1 MREAHFTKTF
11 VSFVPPLKKAAAW
24 GHYSLRKI
32 SHFVRDDRR
41 VFLIVIP
48 SGCEESFPRDFS
60 LSAGVRKLMN
70 HFVEMTNY
78 LLVIRSRAR
87 NLSLFET
94 L

>member
-60 LSAGVRKLMN
+60 LSAGVRKIMN
-70 HFVEMTNY
+70 HFVVSKSYTRITRQ
-78 LLVIRSRAR
+78 LLTGTRQDP
-87 NLSLFET
+87 
-94 L
+94 